1 MLFSDSDLQCITDK
15 IIMRKRDAD
24 VLFCHFNTID
34 VDKQQKG
41 MNTNNQDY
49 ICPRDMNPIF
59 NKLLHNIEKEN
70 FEYNCIT

>member
-34 VDKQQKG
+34 VDKRIDSVKVVRTRCLVL
-41 MNTNNQDY
+41 NEQDD
-49 ICPRDMNPIF
+49 R
-59 NKLLHNIEKEN
+59 
-70 FEYNCIT
+70 